1 MIRWLSE
8 YRQRIARGL
17 AAEHLFP
24 TPPVVE
30 FRPPLSCCPGCGAT
44 LKVQKTHA
52 RLMTTLQIGPFRTV
66 EVVLVC
72 AQCRKNQRS
81 EDLAKLAPP
90 GANFGYDVLVYAG
103 EALYRRH
110 RNEAEVVAELA
121 QKNVLISPREVSLLG
136 RKFIVYLAI
145 AHERKSRELAK
156 AMRQR
161 GGYICHLDG
170 TCEGGDPFL
179 VSSMDSLSEIVLG
192 NVKLPSED
200 ERQIAPFLQGL
211 KDTFGSPLAL
221 VHDMGCGICNAVA
234 SVFPGI
240 PDFICHFHFL
250 RDIGKD
256 LLGESYEIIRRRLT
270 MHQIATK
277 LRYHAKQFRSRIDA
291 IPGIIEALQHGIE
304 NQPLES
310 STLEQ
315 LPLINTYSLIL
326 WTLNGRHQGD
336 GYGFPFDRPHFVFA
350 LRLQE
355 LHARLDQLKDIQL
368 RARWQD
374 NGAYFKVFLELK
386 KLSQD
391 ATLRKAVEDITGKI
405 AIFDRLRRAMRIAP
419 QAGRSGLRDSGGDT
433 SVNTI
438 KHRVEKFRAWLTSR
452 KYYHQDRG
460 FQNMIAQ
467 IDKYWE
473 KLFADPITVQTP
485 LGPIQIQPQRTNNI
499 IEQFFRD
506 MKRGDRRKTGNGSS
520 SRMLRAMFAQT
531 PLVKNLDNPNY
542 MKILLHGKATLE
554 DVFAEIEIATLRKE
568 FKKAQLNPEK
578 IPTSIKRL
586 IALENY
592 PAKLLAMVQ
601 KAVA

>member
-1 MIRWLSE
+1 
-8 YRQRIARGL
+8 
-17 AAEHLFP
+17 
-24 TPPVVE
+24 
-30 FRPPLSCCPGCGAT
+30 
-44 LKVQKTHA
+44 VQKTHA
-52 RLMTTLQIGPFRTV
+52 RLVTTLQIGPFRAV

-72 AQCRKNQRS
+72 TQCRIKQRS
-81 EDLAKLAPP
+81 EELANLAPP

-110 RNEAEVVAELA
+110 RNELEVVDELA
-121 QKNVLISPREVSLLG
+121 RLNVRISPREVSLLG

-145 AHERKSRELAK
+145 AHERSARELAK

-161 GGYICHLDG
+161 GGYVCHLDG

-211 KDTFGSPLAL
+211 KDTFGIPLAL

-234 SVFPGI
+234 SVFPGV

-256 LLGESYEIIRRRLT
+256 LLGEPYDIIRRRLIT
-270 MHQIATK
+270 HQIATK
-277 LRYHAKQFRSRIDA
+277 LRYHAKQLRSRLDA

-304 NQPLES
+304 NQPLDPA
-310 STLEQ
+310 TLEQ
-315 LPLINTYSLIL
+315 MPMINTYSLIL
-326 WTLNGRHQGD
+326 WALDGKRQGD
-336 GYGFPFDRPHFVFA
+336 GYGFPFDRPHLAFA

-368 RARWQD
+368 RALWQD
-374 NGAYFKVFLELK
+374 NGVYFKVFLELK

-391 ATLRKAVEDITGKI
+391 ATLRKAVEDITRKI
-405 AIFDRLRRAMRIAP
+405 AIFDRLRQAMRIAP
-419 QAGRSGLRDSGGDT
+419 LAGRSGLRDSGGGT

-438 KHRVEKFRAWLTSR
+438 KHRVEKFRAWLTGR
-452 KYYHQDRG
+452 KDYHQDRG
-460 FQNMIAQ
+460 AQNMITQ
-467 IDKYWE
+467 IDKYWK

-485 LGPIQIQPQRTNNI
+485 AGPIQIQPQRTNNI

-506 MKRGDRRKTGNGSS
+506 MKRGNRRKTGNGSS
-520 SRMLRAMFAQT
+520 SRMLRAMLAQT

-542 MKILLHGKATLE
+542 LKILLHGKATLE
-554 DVFAEIEIATLRKE
+554 EVFADIEIATLRNE
-568 FKKAQLNPEK
+568 FKKAQINPEK
-578 IPTSIKRL
+578 IPASIKRL
-586 IALENY
+586 IAMENY
-592 PAKLLAMVQ
+592 PEKLLAMVQ
-601 KAVA
+601 KAAA